1 MRENTVN
8 SHVAITTTTEV
19 YGPVSTLYS

>member
-1 MRENTVN
+1 VNNTVN